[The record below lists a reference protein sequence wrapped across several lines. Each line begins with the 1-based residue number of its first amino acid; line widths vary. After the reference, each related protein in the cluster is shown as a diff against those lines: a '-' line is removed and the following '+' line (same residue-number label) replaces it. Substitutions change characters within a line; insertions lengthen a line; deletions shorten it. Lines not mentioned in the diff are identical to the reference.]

1 MHQKDDKKNYNMTR
15 GEQGPTRPNL
25 KGLGWVRWMLGL
37 GLGQKLE

>member
-1 MHQKDDKKNYNMTR
+1 MTR